1 MVSFR
6 LTGAGPRS
14 ASPVVSRIAYQA
26 GLSACGK
33 AVVSEVSVSH
43 QCRPDSA
50 FGDVASGDLDLTRPT
65 GTAPATVSLSAA
77 DAFYATNFPSLP
89 SLRAPVLAVA
99 LKRARL
105 GPDIGPSH

>member
-14 ASPVVSRIAYQA
+14 ASPIVSRIAYQA
-26 GLSACGK
+26 GLSASGK

-65 GTAPATVSLSAA
+65 ASATATATATVSHSAA
-77 DAFYATNFPSLP
+77 DAFYATN
-89 SLRAPVLAVA
+89 LRLVA
-99 LKRARL
+99 FAARSSSCR
-105 GPDIGPSH
+105 GTQAS

>member
-26 GLSACGK
+26 GLSASGK

-50 FGDVASGDLDLTRPT
+50 FGDVASGDLDLTRRN
-65 GTAPATVSLSAA
+65 VSTTLIRPGLE
-77 DAFYATNFPSLP
+77 FRLG
-89 SLRAPVLAVA
+89 VVA
-99 LKRARL
+99 LVERL
-105 GPDIGPSH
+105 WTGQDGRPIGVRLAG

>member
-26 GLSACGK
+26 GLSASGK

-43 QCRPDSA
+43 QCRPDSV

-77 DAFYATNFPSLP
+77 DAFYATN
-89 SLRAPVLAVA
+89 LRLVA
-99 LKRARL
+99 FAARSSSCH
-105 GPDIGPSH
+105 GTQAS